1 MIVPSRVIVRSVSVY
16 RLSANPPR
24 AGAGSFQCAN
34 AIAAGELS
42 LDRLGAYAAWLGPLE
57 IRFPLGEETIYFLSR
72 NGSHRV
78 GCGSWLATLMHTLL
92 TTTLFYGYGFALS
105 SAFSRVQLYGVVL
118 AIWALQLWYS
128 PLWIARFLK
137 PPGSMQLA
145 FECALLFGRVKY
157 TRKPS
162 SRFLRRLSE
171 RCGLPVVIFGDGLSI
186 DMGDLP
192 VGFQPPFWLCTF
204 ACIIMLAQKTGG
216 C

>member
-1 MIVPSRVIVRSVSVY
+1 
-16 RLSANPPR
+16 
-24 AGAGSFQCAN
+24 
-34 AIAAGELS
+34 
-42 LDRLGAYAAWLGPLE
+42 
-57 IRFPLGEETIYFLSR
+57 
-72 NGSHRV
+72 
-78 GCGSWLATLMHTLL
+78 
-92 TTTLFYGYGFALS
+92 
-105 SAFSRVQLYGVVL
+105 
-118 AIWALQLWYS
+118 
-128 PLWIARFLK
+128 
-137 PPGSMQLA
+137 MQLA

-204 ACIIMLAQKTGG
+204 ACIIMLAHKTGG